1 MTVSRRAAPS
11 APGSQLRSVSL
22 REQAR
27 EAVRT
32 RILLGQIEPGQVESV
47 INVAA
52 ALGVSITPV
61 REAIMD
67 LANLGM
73 VEVIRNR
80 GFRVPVLS
88 DHDLDEIFRL
98 RTMVEVPAMAE
109 VAQVV
114 DKASLPRF
122 RQLAEQITDA
132 ARDGDLSAF
141 LELDRQF
148 HLGLLELLGNHR
160 LVALV
165 GQLRDQARMQGLQR
179 LADRGE
185 LTHSGEEH
193 IAIVDAI
200 ESGDAEL
207 TAELVRKHLT
217 HSRGIW
223 AGRTEGAG

>member
-1 MTVSRRAAPS
+1 
-11 APGSQLRSVSL
+11 VSL

-47 INVAA
+47 SNVAS

-109 VAQVV
+109 VARIVG
-114 DKASLPRF
+114 KSPLPRF
-122 RQLAEQITDA
+122 RQIAEQITTA
-132 ARDGDLSAF
+132 ARDADLTAF

-148 HLGLLELLGNHR
+148 HLGMLELLGNRR
-160 LVALV
+160 LLALV
-165 GQLRDQARMQGLQR
+165 SQLRDQARMQGLQKM
-179 LADRGE
+179 ADRGE
-185 LTHSGEEH
+185 LTHSGQEH
-193 IAIVDAI
+193 IAIVDAV
-200 ESGDAEL
+200 ESGNAEL
-207 TAELVRKHLT
+207 TAELVSKHLI

-223 AGRTEGAG
+223 AGRTESDV